1 VPRATVPGNHRFEI
15 VLRRQWSNYKDVY
28 RSAEPKPHREDGN
41 SKEKEKE
48 KKKSTIHPGQMNYN
62 HRVEFKKVPVT
73 P

>member
-1 VPRATVPGNHRFEI
+1 

-48 KKKSTIHPGQMNYN
+48 KKKEKEYDSSRPN
-62 HRVEFKKVPVT
+62 EL
-73 P
+73 